1 MGEANSIGA
10 DSAIAIHWT
19 VRLEE
24 YFASTGEKA
33 HCLSWVHKQ
42 SEALYSS
49 RRNWIDLP
57 VIVGSG
63 VIAFLNA
70 GSSSMFDEPR
80 LSSIALGIGS
90 LCVGILNTLG
100 SYFGWAKRAEGHR
113 ISSIHYS
120 KLYRF
125 ITVELSLP
133 REERMNPHDFLKYV
147 KDQYDRLQE
156 ISPMVPPKIIHE
168 FQKKFKNETEIS
180 KPEEA
185 NGLEKIT
192 IYRRADEEEEEV
204 ARLGKPVSS
213 LSSTGGTPKPVNP
226 SPMLTA
232 KGSFVM
238 SNPLRATVPKKE
250 KTFVPTLKAVSE
262 AAQNAAIPEVPEEL
276 TRSPSPAKLSSEAP
290 SS

>member
-1 MGEANSIGA
+1 MGESSSQGGDIAAN
-10 DSAIAIHWT
+10 IHWT

-70 GSSSMFDEPR
+70 GSSSMFDDPKV
-80 LSSIALGIGS
+80 SSIALGIGS
-90 LCVGILNTLG
+90 LCVGVLNTLG

-113 ISSIHYS
+113 ISAIHYS

-156 ISPMVPPKIIHE
+156 ISPMVPPKVVAE
-168 FQKKFKNETEIS
+168 FQKKFAKETEIS

-192 IYRRADEEEEEV
+192 IYRRADEEEDE
-204 ARLGKPVSS
+204 ARSMGKPVGNS
-213 LSSTGGTPKPVNP
+213 TPKAGLTPKASFSVN
-226 SPMLTA
+226 
-232 KGSFVM
+232 
-238 SNPLRATVPKKE
+238 NPLRAGKKDE
-250 KTFVPTLKAVSE
+250 KPFVPTLKAVSE
-262 AAQNAAIPEVPEEL
+262 AAHDASLPTAPEEL
-276 TRSPSPAKLSSEAP
+276 TRSPTPTKEEAP